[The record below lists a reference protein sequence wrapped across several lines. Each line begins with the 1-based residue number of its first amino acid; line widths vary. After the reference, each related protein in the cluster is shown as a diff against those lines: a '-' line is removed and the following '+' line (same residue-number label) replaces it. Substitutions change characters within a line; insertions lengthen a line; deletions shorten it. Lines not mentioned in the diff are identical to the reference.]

1 MKEKEMSRTLVIG
14 DIHGGFKALEQ
25 VLERAAVTEKDRLIF
40 LGDYVDGWSES
51 AAVIRYLM
59 ALDKRQ
65 ACVFLKG
72 NHESL
77 FLTWLQT
84 GEDNPTWLLHGG
96 RATLTSYAQ
105 VNEIETATHQAF
117 LARLKPYYIDAD
129 NRLFVHAGFTN
140 MKGVTAEFFQEYLS
154 WDRTLWE
161 MALALDPNLPVESD
175 YYPKR
180 LKCYSEIFIGHT
192 PVTNYGFTTP
202 QHRANVWNIDTGA
215 AFTGKITVMDLETKH
230 FWQSDCVADLYP
242 NEKGRNS

>member
-1 MKEKEMSRTLVIG
+1 MKEKKMSRTLVIG
-14 DIHGGFKALEQ
+14 DIHGGFKALKQ
-25 VLERAAVTEKDRLIF
+25 VFERAAITEKDCLIF

-51 AAVIRYLM
+51 ANVIQYLIG
-59 ALDKRQ
+59 LEQRQ
-65 ACVFLKG
+65 SCVFLKG

-84 GEDNPTWLLHGG
+84 RVDNPLWLLHGG
-96 RATLTSYAQ
+96 QATLQSYALLSK
-105 VNEIETATHQAF
+105 VEIAEHLEF
-117 LARLKPYYIDAD
+117 LLRLKPYHIDSE

-140 MKGVTAEFFQEYLS
+140 VKGVQAEFFQEYLS

-161 MALALDPNLPVESD
+161 MVLSMDPNLAFESV

-180 LKCYSEIFIGHT
+180 LKCYSEIYIGHT
-192 PVTNYGFTTP
+192 PVTNYGFSVP
-202 QHRANVWNIDTGA
+202 QKRANVWNIDTGA
-215 AFTGKITVMDLETKH
+215 AFTGKVTVMDLETKK